1 MAVSLLS
8 SPRALGERLA
18 CKTLPRYLLCP
29 PAHSAA
35 HTPHPSCQQSL
46 QLGGMSCL
54 FSTRGLGAAFW
65 KLCQPNCSLR
75 HCNGRAVHS
84 PWGYHRAAIAKK
96 QLGNE
101 LSASLPLKSTSSLPI
116 LGMGTLDVFALFQM
130 CLQVH
135 FQERWAAGVIG
146 ATNWP
151 VITAAF
157 MISAHGEKQ
166 KEGKISDKQK
176 INGNHTDH
184 QERS

>member
-1 MAVSLLS
+1 M
-8 SPRALGERLA
+8 
-18 CKTLPRYLLCP
+18 LCP

-35 HTPHPSCQQSL
+35 PTPHHSCQQSL

-54 FSTRGLGAAFW
+54 LPTRGLRAAFC

-75 HCNGRAVHS
+75 HCNGGAAHS
-84 PWGYHRAAIAKK
+84 PWSYHRAAVAKK
-96 QLGNE
+96 QLRNE
-101 LSASLPLKSTSSLPI
+101 LSASLPLKSTSFLPI
-116 LGMGTLDVFALFQM
+116 LGVGTLDVFALFQM

-135 FQERWAAGVIG
+135 FQERWAAWVIG

-157 MISAHGEKQ
+157 MISAHGQKQ
-166 KEGKISDKQK
+166 KEGKSVTSKK